1 MRRFQREAV
10 EANNNNR
17 GAADNNAAAANDAV
31 DMEYVKMSKE
41 DITNM
46 EAEDTA
52 NNEDDEWLD
61 YNESDAF
68 GAGITS
74 NAANNSA
81 NSSSEAQRWASAVI
95 ARISNENVKVETA
108 LGALGLVLHSALL
121 ELKCGVSSTSSSSNG
136 GGASGSSLVRCT
148 GVPDQDVLQE
158 LSLSRDKGGQSS
170 SITSNL
176 HTKKQGNN
184 GFALPVREL
193 PSDTLVPRQW
203 EKECTSSS
211 LTPLVAFRYKKDR
224 GGYSSSSINTNNSS
238 NSNNNDVKLDASTLY
253 LIVESAQDED
263 QINVYFGPY
272 STNSNTD
279 NQHHSKRMTIQLDT
293 YVNLQGIHAA
303 LDKSSPAS
311 PVLFY
316 KSLKELLLSFSAS
329 FGLEGVRRCTF
340 GEVEKGVGGATGTAQ
355 DVNMA
360 AAAAGVEPMPS
371 QTTIATGPAMNK
383 PSVNPLQVLDTVHT
397 GRRGRGDFEGDLL
410 PGGPMPGPDIPNRP
424 HLGGGNQV
432 GPNHPMF
439 DRTFDD
445 YDGNHHYGDDNLGY
459 DDIGPRFRVPG
470 TGGFEMRPRFDPF
483 GPPGG
488 PMEPGR
494 SGRGRGGGRGGR
506 GGGRG
511 SGGLPGG
518 LGFPNPDH
526 LRPPNNDYFS

>member
-1 MRRFQREAV
+1 MRRFQRESSAS
-10 EANNNNR
+10 ADNNNN
-17 GAADNNAAAANDAV
+17 NSNAGTEDAV
-31 DMEYVKMSKE
+31 DTEYVKMSKE
-41 DITNM
+41 EVTNIM
-46 EAEDTA
+46 EAEDTV
-52 NNEDDEWLD
+52 NKEDDDDDEWLN
-61 YNESDAF
+61 YNENDAT
-68 GAGITS
+68 AS
-74 NAANNSA
+74 NNNVNSA
-81 NSSSEAQRWASAVI
+81 YEAQQWASAAI
-95 ARISNENVKVETA
+95 TRISSENVKVETA

-121 ELKCGVSSTSSSSNG
+121 ELKCGDGGSNSSRS
-136 GGASGSSLVRCT
+136 GACGSSLVRCT
-148 GVPDQDVLQE
+148 GVPDQDILHE
-158 LSLSRDKGGQSS
+158 LSVSRGGTTNNP
-170 SITSNL
+170 TSQ
-176 HTKKQGNN
+176 TKKQGSDD

-203 EKECTSSS
+203 EKDCTSSS
-211 LTPLVAFRYKKDR
+211 SPMVAFRYKTNR
-224 GGYSSSSINTNNSS
+224 GDYSFSTIN
-238 NSNNNDVKLDASTLY
+238 NSNNNGVNLDASTLY
-253 LIVESAQDED
+253 LIVESSQED

-272 STNSNTD
+272 STNSNPNNTKD
-279 NQHHSKRMTIQLDT
+279 SKRMTFQLDT

-316 KSLKELLLSFSAS
+316 KSLKELLLLFSET

-340 GEVEKGVGGATGTAQ
+340 GKVEESVGVAAIGGATNAVQ

-360 AAAAGVEPMPS
+360 AVASDVEPMSS
-371 QTTIATGPAMNK
+371 QTTIATGPTANK
-383 PSVNPLQVLDTVHT
+383 PSVDPLQVLDTVHT

-410 PGGPMPGPDIPNRP
+410 PGGPMPGPDIANRP

-445 YDGNHHYGDDNLGY
+445 YDGNRNHYGDDNLGF
-459 DDIGPRFRVPG
+459 DDTGPSFSVPG

-483 GPPGG
+483 GPPCG
-488 PMEPGR
+488 PTEPGR
-494 SGRGRGGGRGGR
+494 LGTGRGGGRGGR

>member
-1 MRRFQREAV
+1 MRRFQRESSAS
-10 EANNNNR
+10 ADNNNN
-17 GAADNNAAAANDAV
+17 NSNAGTEDAV
-31 DMEYVKMSKE
+31 DTEYVKMSKE
-41 DITNM
+41 EVTNIM
-46 EAEDTA
+46 EAEDTV
-52 NNEDDEWLD
+52 NKEDDDDDEWLN
-61 YNESDAF
+61 YNENDAT
-68 GAGITS
+68 AS
-74 NAANNSA
+74 NNNVNSA
-81 NSSSEAQRWASAVI
+81 YEAQQWASAAI
-95 ARISNENVKVETA
+95 TRISSENVKVETA

-121 ELKCGVSSTSSSSNG
+121 ELKCGVTSSNNNG
-136 GGASGSSLVRCT
+136 SGASGSSLVRCT
-148 GVPDQDVLQE
+148 GLPDQDVH
-158 LSLSRDKGGQSS
+158 D
-170 SITSNL
+170 
-176 HTKKQGNN
+176 

-203 EKECTSSS
+203 EKNCTSSS
-211 LTPLVAFRYKKDR
+211 SPMQWTLSSPPMVAFRYKTSR
-224 GGYSSSSINTNNSS
+224 GDYSSSIP
-238 NSNNNDVKLDASTLY
+238 NSNNNGVNLPPTLY
-253 LIVESAQDED
+253 LLVESSQEHED

-272 STNSNTD
+272 FEPYGPNSNT
-279 NQHHSKRMTIQLDT
+279 NERHCKQMTFQLDT

-316 KSLKELLLSFSAS
+316 KSLKELLLLFSET

-340 GEVEKGVGGATGTAQ
+340 GKVEESVGVAAIGGATNAVQ

-360 AAAAGVEPMPS
+360 AVASDVEPMSS
-371 QTTIATGPAMNK
+371 QTTIATGPTANK
-383 PSVNPLQVLDTVHT
+383 PSVDPLQVLDTVHT

-410 PGGPMPGPDIPNRP
+410 PGGPMPGPDIANRP

-445 YDGNHHYGDDNLGY
+445 YDGNRNHYGDDNLGF
-459 DDIGPRFRVPG
+459 DDTGPSFSVPG

-483 GPPGG
+483 GPPCG
-488 PMEPGR
+488 PTEPGR
-494 SGRGRGGGRGGR
+494 LGTGRGGGRGGR